1 MSKFAKI
8 ILENNENL
16 LIKKLIRLFKAKI
29 KQSGSKR
36 FSFVLTGGASP
47 INLYKNLSKDKKIP
61 WKKIDFFI
69 SDERFVDKNSKNS
82 NIKMCKKYLLDKIKI
97 SKNQIYEIST
107 DKISIKKSVFDYE
120 DKIKKYFLRK
130 KVCFN
135 LTLLGMGKDGHIAS
149 LFKNNI
155 NKKTKNNVV
164 SVKKKYFSRI
174 SLSLKCINNSKIIF
188 LWIPGRSKSNI
199 IKQILKDKKFKYPVS
214 FLKRKNT
221 FLFHSN

>member
-1 MSKFAKI
+1 MTKFAKI

-16 LIKKLIRLFKAKI
+16 LIKKLIRLFKAKV
-29 KQSGSKR
+29 KKRGSKR
-36 FSFVLTGGASP
+36 FSFVLTGGESP